1 MRESREML
9 YFGTFIQMKIHLKP
23 FQGKHLEILH
33 YVFAS
38 FLFTALAELFSITK
52 LTANFF
58 SGLKPSKT
66 RQKLS

>member
-38 FLFTALAELFSITK
+38 FFIYSTGRAL
-52 LTANFF
+52 
-58 SGLKPSKT
+58 
-66 RQKLS
+66 